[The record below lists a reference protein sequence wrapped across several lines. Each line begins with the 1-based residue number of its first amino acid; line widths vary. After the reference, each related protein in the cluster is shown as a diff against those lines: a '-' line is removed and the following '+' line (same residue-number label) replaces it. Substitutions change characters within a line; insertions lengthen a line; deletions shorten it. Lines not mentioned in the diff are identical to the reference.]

1 MENNQRIAQGFSE
14 SRTPIPGSIKRKAL
28 IEKYK
33 KGDFSRFTAPTE
45 EEILNSPTDPRA
57 LRTASNFSANE
68 KFANIASPNVS
79 TLPAWVIS
87 NTTPLIYDIITKG
100 KTIDEVEVMT
110 GIKSAEAIEE
120 LSSDRPIWQPLG
132 SGFNA
137 SGVTAIT
144 QRILTV
150 GRVQVQTNFD
160 PTKLNA
166 SFAQFYL
173 PAGSADNEM
182 GTPIEAVWL
191 DMTTD
196 LIALQVEE
204 AIWKSDTSNG
214 TSNPATAYLG
224 FFDGFVKIISGCTNT
239 VSGNTQNLTGITT
252 STDLIAVVD
261 NMITALPQNILQLG
275 SDIIFFCGYDFYR
288 QYTIQLRNKNF
299 FYHDGDLGADYEL
312 RIPSTEFRLVAVAG
326 LSGTN
331 QVYASWAKNFIVGT
345 DLEHDF
351 ENFTMWYTYDF
362 NEYRMQLRFKLGTQI
377 KFCQDIVY
385 FKTV

>member
-1 MENNQRIAQGFSE
+1 MERIAQGFTAAH
-14 SRTPIPGSIKRKAL
+14 TPLPSSIKRKAL

-33 KGDFSRFTAPTE
+33 NESLSRFTAPTDE
-45 EEILNSPTDPRA
+45 QILASTTDTVA
-57 LRTASNFSANE
+57 LRKAANFAGNE
-68 KFANIASPNVS
+68 KFANLASPNVS
-79 TLPAWVIS
+79 TLPAWIIS

-100 KTIDEVEVMT
+100 KTLQEVEIMT

-144 QRILTV
+144 QRVLTV

-214 TSNPATAYLG
+214 TGNPATAYLG
-224 FFDGFVKIISGCTNT
+224 FFDGFIKIISGCTNA
-239 VSGNTQNLTGITT
+239 VSGNTSNLTGITA
-252 STDLIAVVD
+252 STDLIALVD
-261 NMITALPQNILQLG
+261 NMITALPQNILQIG
-275 SDIIFFCGYDFYR
+275 TQIAFFCGYDFYR
-288 QYTIQLRNKNF
+288 QYTIQLRNKNY
-299 FYHDGDLGADYEL
+299 FYHDGDMGADYEL
-312 RIPSTEFRLVAVAG
+312 QIPSTQFQLIAVAG

-331 QVYASWAKNFIVGT
+331 QVYASWKKNFVVGT

-385 FKTV
+385 FKTI